1 MTDALKRSALERL
14 VQLLKAPSLNTRRD
28 AAEALLQLPEP
39 AALKPLLQPLL
50 TSPELGSQAW
60 GAGLLHA
67 LGEPEAYAKWRGTVV
82 SPESR
87 RDAVGVAPFMK
98 EPRAVRELLRLL
110 GELTQEEL
118 SATEG
123 DGPSLAE
130 HMTHA
135 LRLVGLEL
143 VLGGEA
149 EESLRADLL
158 LLLGRHQSLIP
169 ELIDDVLQFLHQLP
183 PMDLGRELAALLFE
197 QEREERGDLFMAI
210 TTLSTGL
217 AVPAL
222 EAMGHRDREEVLDA
236 VLAALE
242 RAQGEDSALQALGEV
257 LSESVH
263 GERFEGLFQEAGT
276 QEQELPEDD
285 AEDPDA
291 ARPTLEIPAISP
303 VSSTMTLEMRIVTE
317 EPSSPTMEFELPGQ
331 DTGEDEEEDWILPKE
346 PEAEAVAQR
355 ALVAGRAAA
364 AAGAGGAA
372 RAGQGPGGPGGDPA
386 APAVAGRRRAAS
398 STLGVTGLELFESG
412 ARHLVRGGSAVR
424 GLERRGAAPAA
435 VVPEAGKAAA
445 TGGAGGCRAAAGAPA
460 VAEGSA
466 ALPGARRAALS
477 RRDRG
482 PAQTAGRCC
491 WSAPAT
497 SRSPGASLADASIA
511 EGDPELDGLLDSA
524 EAEGFDRARLENEAR
539 QGPGRGG
546 GAALLVAL
554 PRHPAPEGGAAARQA
569 RRRAPLPGQAP
580 ARTWTRTGLAPL
592 LALAHGRSQAL
603 GWLVEGGWRSPR
615 RRRRARV
622 KPGPRR
628 EAQAGRAQMF
638 QSRRS
643 MTSLPAGGGLELQ
656 IRLRAGHQR
665 AQQLPALVARRG
677 LHAEERRVRMRHAP
691 LGRLRLLLDLRED
704 ARLEVVERARR
715 LSPWR
720 TGSSARGS
728 PAARGRSRPPR
739 PAAAA
744 RASPA
749 PSRPRCS
756 PARPS
761 DRASGATPT
770 ARRTP
775 PRARGAPAAPRPP
788 SSMVAPSGVDG
799 QLLQLRLEQPDVA
812 ADALLE
818 LLQRAGPQLLLE
830 GRQELARRSPRD
842 PDPCGARPPCAR
854 RGGPLSLASLSSGLF
869 ASTSVAASTSACP
882 LGTPFWNS
890 SSSAEASPSGAVM
903 RSSRQNA
910 AASLRKARSTSA
922 RSTSSSSFHCSTE
935 GAPGARG
942 IQLIHAP
949 ARPGRQR
956 QQPPRALLALARLPR
971 LARLAQRVPAPLLG
985 REELRVAHQHHLA
998 PREQR
1003 HGGQLLRHLARR
1015 GRVQHREVQPHG
1027 GIRHER
1033 LHQLVGALAHQVLLA
1048 PEQVQRRHLPR
1059 LHLRQHLVHL
1069 RAHRTSRISISSSI
1083 RSSWSLGEPL
1093 RPLIAARARSMSW
1106 CRRCSSD
1113 S

>member
-291 ARPTLEIPAISP
+291 ARPTLKIPAISP

-355 ALVAGRAAA
+355 ALVAGALLRRLALEERL
-364 AAGAGGAA
+364 A
-372 RAGQGPGGPGGDPA
+372 RGKDPA
-386 APAVAGRRRAAS
+386 AKEEIQRLQQWMDEEGLF
-398 STLGVTGLELFESG
+398 STLGFTGLELFETAPGTWPEENRQAVAWSAEELQLLLWSLKQG
-412 ARHLVRGGSAVR
+412 KLPPPEARVDAAPL
-424 GLERRGAAPAA
+424 LERLPLMKDPQPFLSTAERRSLEEVEAQRNRWEVMLDCARYESFARGI
-435 VVPEAGKAAA
+435 
-445 TGGAGGCRAAAGAPA
+445 
-460 VAEGSA
+460 
-466 ALPGARRAALS
+466 
-477 RRDRG
+477 
-482 PAQTAGRCC
+482 
-491 WSAPAT
+491 
-497 SRSPGASLADASIA
+497 LADASLA

-524 EAEGFDRARLENEAR
+524 EAEGFDRARLENKHGKARAAVEGLRFWMRFLVTQLQKEGLMGGKPGDELLFQGKRLMDLDEA
-539 QGPGRGG
+539 GL
-546 GAALLVAL
+546 ALLL
-554 PRHPAPEGGAAARQA
+554 
-569 RRRAPLPGQAP
+569 
-580 ARTWTRTGLAPL
+580 GLS
-592 LALAHGRSQAL
+592 HGRSQAL
-603 GWLVEGGWRSPR
+603 GWLVEGGGEVPDDEDE
-615 RRRRARV
+615 
-622 KPGPRR
+622 PG
-628 EAQAGRAQMF
+628 
-638 QSRRS
+638 
-643 MTSLPAGGGLELQ
+643 
-656 IRLRAGHQR
+656 
-665 AQQLPALVARRG
+665 
-677 LHAEERRVRMRHAP
+677 
-691 LGRLRLLLDLRED
+691 
-704 ARLEVVERARR
+704 
-715 LSPWR
+715 
-720 TGSSARGS
+720 
-728 PAARGRSRPPR
+728 
-739 PAAAA
+739 
-744 RASPA
+744 
-749 PSRPRCS
+749 
-756 PARPS
+756 
-761 DRASGATPT
+761 
-770 ARRTP
+770 
-775 PRARGAPAAPRPP
+775 
-788 SSMVAPSGVDG
+788 
-799 QLLQLRLEQPDVA
+799 
-812 ADALLE
+812 
-818 LLQRAGPQLLLE
+818 
-830 GRQELARRSPRD
+830 
-842 PDPCGARPPCAR
+842 
-854 RGGPLSLASLSSGLF
+854 
-869 ASTSVAASTSACP
+869 
-882 LGTPFWNS
+882 
-890 SSSAEASPSGAVM
+890 
-903 RSSRQNA
+903 
-910 AASLRKARSTSA
+910 
-922 RSTSSSSFHCSTE
+922 
-935 GAPGARG
+935 
-942 IQLIHAP
+942 
-949 ARPGRQR
+949 
-956 QQPPRALLALARLPR
+956 
-971 LARLAQRVPAPLLG
+971 
-985 REELRVAHQHHLA
+985 
-998 PREQR
+998 
-1003 HGGQLLRHLARR
+1003 
-1015 GRVQHREVQPHG
+1015 
-1027 GIRHER
+1027 
-1033 LHQLVGALAHQVLLA
+1033 
-1048 PEQVQRRHLPR
+1048 
-1059 LHLRQHLVHL
+1059 
-1069 RAHRTSRISISSSI
+1069 
-1083 RSSWSLGEPL
+1083 
-1093 RPLIAARARSMSW
+1093 
-1106 CRRCSSD
+1106 
-1113 S
+1113 